1 MLRTEELPDNIVE
14 ISFRWLQIPKS
25 KTWLIIHV
33 LLSFCHCVCVSLWR
47 HRTAWKTR
55 TEHPDIEGIQCMYMY
70 IYSAKKI
77 LLERGGGVD
86 GVEMERNTSTCTC
99 TAMLHVLERYIVN
112 IGIYMRYILYIYTCI
127 DKVYWRGIGTCWNGA
142 PCTLPGERVF
152 GYGDRIEVKIFDPD
166 RTNHNTIY
174 E

>member
-1 MLRTEELPDNIVE
+1 MLRTEELPDNIIE

-55 TEHPDIEGIQCMYMY
+55 TKHPDIEGIQCMYMY

-77 LLERGGGVD
+77 LLERGGGGWVGWWNETLVHVHIQRD
-86 GVEMERNTSTCTC
+86 IRKRRRGLGRVMERNTSTCTY
-99 TAMLHVLERYIVN
+99 TARQNIV
-112 IGIYMRYILYIYTCI
+112 R
-127 DKVYWRGIGTCWNGA
+127 KRRRGGWSGDGT
-142 PCTLPGERVF
+142 
-152 GYGDRIEVKIFDPD
+152 K
-166 RTNHNTIY
+166 H
-174 E
+174 